1 MIKIVW
7 GRIWKDIK
15 NFRIAIVILLLYEVI
30 TMHVFQIFCPFLI
43 VTGFPCAG
51 CGLTRAVFCIL
62 KGQFIT
68 GLRLNPAAPLWI
80 VFLCWFFI
88 NRYLKGIND
97 KRTKVWL
104 CFVCVVTLLIYGY
117 RMCYCFPGESPMIYY
132 KNNILVEKLL
142 HK

>member
-62 KGQFIT
+62 TGQFIT

-88 NRYLKGIND
+88 NRYLKGTND
-97 KRTKVWL
+97 KRTKVWYNIKGKINL
-104 CFVCVVTLLIYGY
+104 Q
-117 RMCYCFPGESPMIYY
+117 GECISETKLY
-132 KNNILVEKLL
+132 KLFEKI
-142 HK
+142 KRI